1 MLILKNSGKLKRIN
15 SGKLDPQSSDSHS
28 VKGGDKQEKKKK
40 NRIITDHIQHFPGM
54 ILPALSDSS
63 SPADMI
69 TGSTPMVLKMSSV

>member
-15 SGKLDPQSSDSHS
+15 SGKLDSQSSDSHS